1 MARGHEIEAEVD
13 ERIKIVAK
21 TILDGYTNRKILIQF
36 ITETYDW
43 KVGERQIDNYI
54 KSAKEILSVIS
65 ENELEFEKSVALNRL
80 DALYTMNYKMHD
92 FRECRNLI
100 ETRAKILGY
109 SAPEN
114 IKIELNDSKPKE
126 EFLSKIAKVKK
137 DE

>member
-43 KVGERQIDNYI
+43 KVGERQLDNYI